1 MLVPMWHVIH
11 SARSPRVATQDAP
24 GAERGTANYPVLL
37 DRLKR
42 VTGAGREIPADIS
55 VERRD
60 HGPVSAKENYRA
72 VTWQKQQERSCF
84 RHCHCLG
91 HRPALRSSP
100 LKISLCR
107 VVHETPGDPGSAR
120 IIRSVPVGRDSTTP
134 CPIARSR
141 RVTRLR
147 VTALPT
153 LFDTMKP
160 IRVTSLCSRRAT

>member
-1 MLVPMWHVIH
+1 MLVPVWHVIH
-11 SARSPRVATQDAP
+11 SACRPRVATQNTP
-24 GAERGTANYPVLL
+24 GSEHGSANHAVLL
-37 DRLKR
+37 DRLES
-42 VTGAGREIPADIS
+42 VAGAGRVVPADIS
-55 VERRD
+55 IKWRD
-60 HGPVSAKENYRA
+60 HGAVSAKENYRA
-72 VTWQKQQERSCF
+72 VAREKQQKRGCP

-107 VVHETPGDPGSAR
+107 LVHETPGDPGSAR
-120 IIRSVPVGRDSTTP
+120 IIRSVPVGRESTTS

-160 IRVTSLCSRRAT
+160 TRVTSL